1 MISKSTL
8 DALRTSIV
16 GVGLVEVSSV
26 SFTASAP
33 SVADIFDEGEKSG
46 GLVMPVGDVAS
57 LSKNLGFL
65 WDDNETARLLS
76 MGARERVEQAF
87 SLQTLGLSS
96 RVPWRTRCSQGISL
110 SANSSMTRWKVIHSP
125 EIVVLLAA
133 FPFLLRCIFWGDS
146 SLMKVEV
153 PKLTCVLVC
162 TDRHFFL
169 FT

>member
-26 SFTASAP
+26 SFAASAP
-33 SVADIFDEGEKSG
+33 GVADIFDEGEKSG

-57 LSKNLGFL
+57 LSKNPGFL

-87 SLQTLGLSS
+87 SLQTLGLSF
-96 RVPWRTRCSQGISL
+96 T
-110 SANSSMTRWKVIHSP
+110 
-125 EIVVLLAA
+125 
-133 FPFLLRCIFWGDS
+133 S
-146 SLMKVEV
+146 SLENEVLSRHQPVRQFVNDAVEGHT
-153 PKLTCVLVC
+153 LS
-162 TDRHFFL
+162 
-169 FT
+169 

>member
-26 SFTASAP
+26 SFAASAP
-33 SVADIFDEGEKSG
+33 GVADIFDEGEKSG

-65 WDDNETARLLS
+65 WYDNETARLLS

-87 SLQTLGLSS
+87 SLQTLGLSFTS
-96 RVPWRTRCSQGISL
+96 SLENECSQGISL
-110 SANSSMTRWKVIHSP
+110 SASSSMTRWKVIHSP
-125 EIVVLLAA
+125 EIVALLAA
-133 FPFLLRCIFWGDS
+133 FPFLLRCI
-146 SLMKVEV
+146 
-153 PKLTCVLVC
+153 LTYAQKPAFSEAVC
-162 TDRHFFL
+162 
-169 FT
+169 